1 MARRSLKVT
10 GFTRF
15 MLVMIIVA
23 PLAYIGA
30 SYYNGE
36 DGIQNIKN
44 LLNIGDKTESVKAPA
59 SAETAETAETK
70 AVNQSPSAKGLEEEV
85 KRLQDELEFKSKRVD
100 ELYLENEQLK
110 RRLESAEK
118 ALEESK
124 K

>member
-44 LLNIGDKTESVKAPA
+44 LLNIGDKTESVTAPV
-59 SAETAETAETK
+59 SSETAETK

>member
-1 MARRSLKVT
+1 MAKRSLKVT

-15 MLVMIIVA
+15 MLVMLLVA

-44 LLNIGDKTESVKAPA
+44 LFNGGEPQETSSKSTGEAEADVK
-59 SAETAETAETK
+59 S
-70 AVNQSPSAKGLEEEV
+70 VNQSPSANALEEEN
-85 KRLQDELEFKSKRVD
+85 KKLKEELDFKSKRVD

-110 RRLESAEK
+110 RRLESLEK
-118 ALEESK
+118 ALEDAK
-124 K
+124 

>member
-1 MARRSLKVT
+1 
-10 GFTRF
+10 
-15 MLVMIIVA
+15 MLFVA

-44 LLNIGDKTESVKAPA
+44 LLGLDTTTTAASTPTESAANEAETVRVNEAPSNQELKTENFRIK
-59 SAETAETAETK
+59 E
-70 AVNQSPSAKGLEEEV
+70 
-85 KRLQDELEFKSKRVD
+85 ELEFKKKRIE
-100 ELYLENEQLK
+100 ELYRENEELK
-110 RRLESAEK
+110 RKLESAEK

>member
-1 MARRSLKVT
+1 MAKRSLKVT

-15 MLVMIIVA
+15 MLMMIVVA

-44 LLNIGDKTESVKAPA
+44 FLNIGDRQEQV
-59 SAETAETAETK
+59 ETPVEEAAETK
-70 AVNQSPSAKGLEEEV
+70 PVNQSPSAKALE
-85 KRLQDELEFKSKRVD
+85 DENRKLKDALDFRNKRVD
-100 ELYLENEQLK
+100 ELYLENEELK
-110 RRLESAEK
+110 RDNERLKKE
-118 ALEESK
+118 LEQAK